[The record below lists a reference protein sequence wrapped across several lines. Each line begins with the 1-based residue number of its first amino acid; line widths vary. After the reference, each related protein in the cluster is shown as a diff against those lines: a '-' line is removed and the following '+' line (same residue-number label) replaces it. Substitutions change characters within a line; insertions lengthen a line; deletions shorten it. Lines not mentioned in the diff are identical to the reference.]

1 MASMFSP
8 PNCLWFQGHH
18 EGDEV
23 EEAEGLE
30 DFLQELEGR
39 LQIGERGD
47 GDKDEQMRDNGGNEQ
62 TGSVVTRME

>member
-1 MASMFSP
+1 MFSP
-8 PNCLWFQGHH
+8 PNVLRFQRHH

-39 LQIGERGD
+39 LQVGEHGD
-47 GDKDEQMRDNGGNEQ
+47 GDKDEQMMDNGGNEE
-62 TGSVVTRME
+62 TGSVVARME